1 MKDIVIIGAGG
12 CGKDALWLAERLNR
26 TVLGFLDDTPEK
38 QNTEVL
44 GYPVLG
50 KIADVEQFAQ
60 AEFVIAIASPRA
72 RAALFHQMHAQFTPS
87 FASLIDPSVIIGKNT
102 HIATGCL
109 IFAGVILTTDSTVGQ
124 QAIIHINSTIGHDV
138 VINDFVT
145 IAPNVSVSGNV
156 TLGDKV
162 ELGTNAT
169 IKEKVTIEQGV
180 MVGMGSVINKN
191 VEANKVIAGNPAKA
205 IKTLS
210 E

>member
-26 TVLGFLDDTPEK
+26 NVLGFLDDTPEK
-38 QNTEVL
+38 QHSSVL

-50 KIADVEQFAQ
+50 KIADAIHFAET
-60 AEFVIAIASPRA
+60 EFVIALAAPRA
-72 RAALFHQMHAQFTPS
+72 RESIFNALMTQFSPS
-87 FASLIDPSVIIGKNT
+87 FATLIDPSVIIGKNT
-102 HIATGCL
+102 HIGTGCL
-109 IFAGVILTTDSTVGQ
+109 IFAGVILTTETTVSDQ
-124 QAIIHINSTIGHDV
+124 TIIHINATVGHDV

-156 TLGDKV
+156 TLGNKV
-162 ELGTNAT
+162 ELGTNST

-180 MVGMGSVINKN
+180 MVGMGSVISKD
-191 VEANKVIAGNPAKA
+191 VEANKVIAGNPARA